1 MSTTTYTRQESAFG
15 PLLLRAQNGT
25 LTGLFFADQAH
36 APAIGADW
44 IRNDNAEI
52 AQAILEAKQ
61 TIEQF
66 LSAFRD
72 PNPGQTGFH
81 VKVRFEV
88 EETVEHIWLADLDL
102 DSKPPS
108 GAIANDGRIPGFDF
122 GKRVT
127 FQKAWVTDWT
137 YTENGEMIGGYT
149 TKVLMKLRKRQMAV
163 GFLEMLKKR
172 LAKKE
177 TVH

>member
-1 MSTTTYTRQESAFG
+1 MEERPEVAVVQV
-15 PLLLRAQNGT
+15 
-25 LTGLFFADQAH
+25 
-36 APAIGADW
+36 
-44 IRNDNAEI
+44 RNDNGEI

-61 TIEQF
+61 SVGQF
-66 LSAFRD
+66 LEALRD
-72 PNPGQTGFH
+72 PKPGQTGFH
-81 VKVRFEV
+81 LKVRFEV
-88 EETVEHIWLADLDL
+88 EDSVEHIWLTDLDL

-108 GAIANDGRIPGFDF
+108 GVIANDGRIPGFDF

-149 TKVLMKLRKRQMAV
+149 TRVLMKLRKQQMAF

-172 LAKKE
+172 MQKKE

>member
-1 MSTTTYTRQESAFG
+1 MEMRRLEPLTCGGFESVHEVRTVEGRPEVAVV
-15 PLLLRAQNGT
+15 QV
-25 LTGLFFADQAH
+25 
-36 APAIGADW
+36 
-44 IRNDNAEI
+44 RNDNDEI
-52 AQAILEAKQ
+52 ARAILEAKQ
-61 TIEQF
+61 TIGQF
-66 LSAFRD
+66 LAAFRD
-72 PNPGQTGFH
+72 PKPGQAGFH

-88 EETVEHIWLADLDL
+88 EDAVEHIWLTDLDL

-137 YTENGEMIGGYT
+137 YTDNGEMVGGYT
-149 TKVLMKLRKRQMAV
+149 TKVLMKLRKRQMAI
-163 GFLEMLKKR
+163 GFIDLLKKR